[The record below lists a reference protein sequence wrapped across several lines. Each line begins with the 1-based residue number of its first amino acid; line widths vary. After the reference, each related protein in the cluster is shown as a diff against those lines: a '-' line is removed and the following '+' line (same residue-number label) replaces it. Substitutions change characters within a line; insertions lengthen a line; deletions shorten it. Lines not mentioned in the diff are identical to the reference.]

1 MKINI
6 ESQTNYPTAFE
17 NGKIFLSVDNSISD
31 AFNVKIGNMPIT
43 YNRGTT
49 VIKPTNG
56 WGAFMEEFGGV
67 DSYKEIHLDTRAQYT
82 VDVQGYIDGLTINRI
97 TAGRI
102 INSYAGGTIPQPS
115 K

>member
-43 YNRGTT
+43 YNRR
-49 VIKPTNG
+49 NH
-56 WGAFMEEFGGV
+56 
-67 DSYKEIHLDTRAQYT
+67 S
-82 VDVQGYIDGLTINRI
+82 N
-97 TAGRI
+97 
-102 INSYAGGTIPQPS
+102 
-115 K
+115 